1 MPPLP
6 PVARFESDTGVR
18 IYRISCQAFPTL
30 VVHCYLLIGAGPIT
44 LVDTGSGYGDS
55 TRHLLDGLDQVRTE
69 FGESVRL
76 RDIRRILITHGH
88 VDHFGGLVQTTRP
101 ITAEVGIHYLD
112 KWVLVSYE
120 ERLLVATK
128 AMRAFLAQAGV
139 EAERQS
145 GLIELY
151 QFSKRH
157 VRSVPVDF
165 TLTDGQ
171 ELDGLRFIHTPGHCP
186 GQVCIRIGDVL
197 LSADHVLPVTTPHQS
212 PESITAWT
220 GLGHY
225 LEAIGKIGREDGVR
239 LALGGHETPITDFY
253 DRLGAIRADHDRKL
267 DRIMALLREPA
278 GLSVAEL
285 TARMYPTVKDW
296 NVLLALT
303 EVGAHVEYLYER
315 GELHVTNLDQVE
327 HEDNPPLAFGTRD

>member
-30 VVHCYLLIGAGPIT
+30 VAHAYLLIGAGPVT

-55 TRHLLDGLDQVRTE
+55 TRQLLEGLDQVRTE
-69 FGESVRL
+69 FGEAVRL

-88 VDHFGGLVQTTRP
+88 VDHFGGLVQASRP
-101 ITAEVGIHYLD
+101 ITAEVGIHVLD

-139 EAERQS
+139 ERERQA

-165 TLTDGQ
+165 TLSDGQ
-171 ELDGLRFIHTPGHCP
+171 ELDGLRFVHTPGHCP

-225 LEAIGKIGREDGVR
+225 LEAIAKIGREDGVR
-239 LALGGHETPITDFY
+239 LALGGHETPITDFA
-253 DRLGAIRADHDRKL
+253 DRLVAIRADHDRKL
-267 DRIMALLREPA
+267 DRILGLLREPPGLTMA
-278 GLSVAEL
+278 GL
-285 TARMYPTVKDW
+285 TDRMYPTVKDW

-327 HEDNPPLAFGTRD
+327 TEENPGLVFARD